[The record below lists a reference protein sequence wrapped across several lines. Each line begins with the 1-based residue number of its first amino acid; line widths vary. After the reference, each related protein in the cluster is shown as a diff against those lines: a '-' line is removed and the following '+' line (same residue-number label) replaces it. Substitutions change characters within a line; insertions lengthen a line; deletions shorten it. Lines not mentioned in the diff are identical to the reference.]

1 MAGLDIPPHTRSG
14 HWQLAAGVAAIVL
27 LLTGAPKGAA
37 LALAASGLIAL
48 VQWLAWKPWAARRV
62 PLLWILYTGYLGL
75 SIGLLVGAAQ
85 LAGLVVR
92 VAWPAH
98 VIGVAGFS
106 VMILGMVTRT
116 ALGHLGRPLQ
126 TDRSMVLSYALIILA
141 ALLRLAA
148 LLPSSAV
155 TGLLHASAT
164 AGAGPG
170 AVFVAFFPMMIR
182 PRADAGGQATPVMR
196 IAGGGAARLSGFAPL
211 PASQFRPHSLGRP
224 ANSWPT
230 LPLPSRAAAG
240 NGGRP
245 GFGQRQRRQRQAPA
259 PALRQR
265 MHALQRIAGAHACV
279 ALAASLRVRDEQLA
293 RSTAPAV

>member
-1 MAGLDIPPHTRSG
+1 M
-14 HWQLAAGVAAIVL
+14 
-27 LLTGAPKGAA
+27 
-37 LALAASGLIAL
+37 
-48 VQWLAWKPWAARRV
+48 
-62 PLLWILYTGYLGL
+62 PLLWILYAGYLGL

-155 TGLLHASAT
+155 TGLLHA
-164 AGAGPG
+164 
-170 AVFVAFFPMMIR
+170 R
-182 PRADAGGQATPVMR
+182 PRPGRWPWRCICGVFPDDDPSARAGSQAAPVMR
-196 IAGGGAARLSGFAPL
+196 IAGGGAARLNARVAPL
-211 PASQFRPHSLGRP
+211 PAPQSRPPLGRP
-224 ANSWPT
+224 AISWPT

-245 GFGQRQRRQRQAPA
+245 ASASAGKGRPRPSLAPT
-259 PALRQR
+259 
-265 MHALQRIAGAHACV
+265 HAR
-279 ALAASLRVRDEQLA
+279 LAADRWRA
-293 RSTAPAV
+293 RARRAPGKPAGP